1 MNQLRQFL
9 FFAITGTIGFIVDS
23 TVLYAI
29 ADYLGWYGARC
40 ASFTIAA
47 SVTWA
52 INRKLTFHEQG
63 TNRPLAHE
71 YLKYIVSMLGG
82 AAVNFSIYIFTI
94 HNIKSTPGPL
104 IGVAVGSI
112 GGLFF
117 NFIAAKH
124 IVFKKTKNF
133 TD

>member
-1 MNQLRQFL
+1 MNQLRQFW

-29 ADYLGWYGARC
+29 ADYLGWYGARG
-40 ASFTIAA
+40 ASFAIAA

-52 INRKLTFHEQG
+52 INRKLTFHEKCINQSLI
-63 TNRPLAHE
+63 RE
-71 YLKYIVSMLGG
+71 YFKYIASMLGG

-94 HNIKSTPGPL
+94 HSTQSTSAPL
-104 IGVAVGSI
+104 IGVAAGSL

-117 NFIAAKH
+117 NFAAAKH
-124 IVFKKTKNF
+124 IVFKKKKAK
-133 TD
+133 